1 MKGEHKEKV
10 AFIIVSFMAVNERKQ
25 TNNAGGDGQADGQK
39 LQKRVPWAGFSPG
52 IFCSNMIT
60 EKYVGKGNDLQCI
73 GQKLQNVENEENR
86 FFAITS
92 SKLTRS

>member
-1 MKGEHKEKV
+1 
-10 AFIIVSFMAVNERKQ
+10 MAVDERKQ

-39 LQKRVPWAGFSPG
+39 LQKRVPWSGFSPG

-86 FFAITS
+86 FY
-92 SKLTRS
+92 SKHHTAERWDLEFGSTPQKNIKTH

>member
-39 LQKRVPWAGFSPG
+39 IRES
-52 IFCSNMIT
+52 
-60 EKYVGKGNDLQCI
+60 
-73 GQKLQNVENEENR
+73 
-86 FFAITS
+86 
-92 SKLTRS
+92 

>member
-10 AFIIVSFMAVNERKQ
+10 AFIIVSFMAVDERKQ

-39 LQKRVPWAGFSPG
+39 LQKRVPWSGFSPG

-60 EKYVGKGNDLQCI
+60 ENMVGRAMNCNALGKNCKTWKMKKIDFL
-73 GQKLQNVENEENR
+73 R
-86 FFAITS
+86 
-92 SKLTRS
+92 